1 MARKEDREMTNKV
14 SPTDVADALTG
25 ARVDLRDA
33 DNQLLALWFS
43 ADDGY
48 SPTADNVQV
57 ALDALDAAVK
67 DLRDLQASLPD

>member
-1 MARKEDREMTNKV
+1 MTNRV
-14 SPTDVADALTG
+14 DGSVDVADVLTG

-43 ADDGY
+43 ADDGRDL
-48 SPTADNVQV
+48 TADNVQV

-67 DLRDLQASLPD
+67 DLRDLKASLPDYN